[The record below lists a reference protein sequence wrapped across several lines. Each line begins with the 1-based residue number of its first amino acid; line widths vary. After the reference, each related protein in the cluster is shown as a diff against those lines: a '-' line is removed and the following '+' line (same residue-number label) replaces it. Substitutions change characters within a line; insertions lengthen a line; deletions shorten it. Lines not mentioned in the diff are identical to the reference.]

1 LYATIELV
9 LSRNISQ
16 DKYAKREDRME
27 RKTRVAVVVLFVVLS
42 IVSLMPAQ
50 GFAQQKVYELR
61 YANMFPAPHKN
72 SLMCEAWCREVEKRT
87 NGRVKISYFPGGT
100 LTPPAQTY
108 DSITTG
114 ITDIGMSVF
123 NYTRGK
129 FPVMDAINQPMGYKS
144 AYLVTKL
151 ANEFYKKFK
160 PKELDEVKVMYL
172 HGHGPG
178 IMHTKSR

>member
-1 LYATIELV
+1 
-9 LSRNISQ
+9 
-16 DKYAKREDRME
+16 
-27 RKTRVAVVVLFVVLS
+27 
-42 IVSLMPAQ
+42 
-50 GFAQQKVYELR
+50 
-61 YANMFPAPHKN
+61 MFPAPHKN